1 MNVSIIV
8 AADENNVIGGHN
20 QLLWKLPDEL
30 KRFRTL
36 TKGHTIIM
44 GRKTHESIGRP
55 LPDRRNIV
63 ISRSDD
69 VPEGCELAHSLEEAL
84 KLAGSGEVFII
95 GGGEIYKQA
104 LEKGLVDKIYFT
116 RVHGTFDGDVFFPA
130 IDEAQWKEVQREEHG
145 KDADHPFSFTY
156 IDYVKND

>member
-1 MNVSIIV
+1 MSVSIIV

-30 KRFRTL
+30 KRFRAL

-44 GRKTHESIGRP
+44 GRKTHDSIGRP

-63 ISRSDD
+63 ISRSDE
-69 VPEGCELAHSLEEAL
+69 VPEGCALTHSLEEAL
-84 KLAGSGEVFII
+84 ALAGEGEVFII

-104 LEKGLVDKIYFT
+104 LEKDLVDKIYLT
-116 RVHGTFDGDVFFPA
+116 RVHGTFDGDVTFPEL
-130 IDEAQWKEVQREEHG
+130 DKTDWRKTHKEEHA
-145 KDADHPFSFTY
+145 KDPEHPFSFTY
-156 IDYVKND
+156 IDYVRNS